1 MSFITAALA
10 VTSVTEGMMVP
21 LPEMRNMPRPYT
33 TSPVPVAA
41 VTMLAAL
48 CAVADKAPAG
58 AAAAVGVLLS
68 TPRLY

>member
-1 MSFITAALA
+1 MSFIVAALA

-21 LPEMRNMPRPYT
+21 PVDTRNMPRPCT

-48 CAVADKAPAG
+48 CAVADNAPAG
-58 AAAAVGVLLS
+58 AAATVGVLL
-68 TPRLY
+68 